1 MDKFLENQMAARL
14 ISLALAFFLW
24 LFVVNEQNPEI
35 DRTLVVV
42 PRLRGMPAD
51 LVLIEELQSVSV
63 RLRGRRNDIF
73 NIGEGDLELYVNM
86 AEAVEGENNPE
97 VRLASIPTGV
107 QVVEIIPS
115 RLLVLTERLIQEQL
129 ELQLSITGQLAR
141 GYALGEGQL
150 NPNRVVAQGPRSRV
164 EEIARALVRVDA
176 AGATADIRAVVAVE
190 LLDRQGNV
198 LKEGIELSPGVV
210 EVLLPVEK
218 LPSKLLEVAPRLVG
232 EVAEGYQVAEV
243 LVDPP
248 TLQVYGRPEVLDTL
262 SRLETAPFDISGA
275 TGDRSQEVRLLVP
288 EGVQPSRERVRVTA
302 RISQMTQEK
311 TVQVPVRVVNL
322 GEGLEARLQPE
333 SVAVSLTGPFAA
345 VNALQARDVTAFV
358 DAAGLE
364 MGEHRL
370 RVRLNLPAGIE
381 GTVLEPGEVLLTITG
396 TGETPAQEETG

>member
-107 QVVEIIPS
+107 QVVEII
-115 RLLVLTERLIQEQL
+115 IQEQL

-248 TLQVYGRPEVLDTL
+248 AVQVYGQQEVLESL
-262 SRLETAPFDISGA
+262 SRLDTAPLDISGA

>member
-150 NPNRVVAQGPRSRV
+150 NPNRV
-164 EEIARALVRVDA
+164 
-176 AGATADIRAVVAVE
+176 
-190 LLDRQGNV
+190 
-198 LKEGIELSPGVV
+198 
-210 EVLLPVEK
+210 
-218 LPSKLLEVAPRLVG
+218 
-232 EVAEGYQVAEV
+232 
-243 LVDPP
+243 
-248 TLQVYGRPEVLDTL
+248 
-262 SRLETAPFDISGA
+262 
-275 TGDRSQEVRLLVP
+275 
-288 EGVQPSRERVRVTA
+288 
-302 RISQMTQEK
+302 
-311 TVQVPVRVVNL
+311 
-322 GEGLEARLQPE
+322 
-333 SVAVSLTGPFAA
+333 
-345 VNALQARDVTAFV
+345 
-358 DAAGLE
+358 
-364 MGEHRL
+364 
-370 RVRLNLPAGIE
+370 
-381 GTVLEPGEVLLTITG
+381 
-396 TGETPAQEETG
+396 